1 MKIDEAIIRFV
12 SGQDF
17 VYDIDIA
24 HYPMHKP
31 KIFNNYKVRE
41 AFLWSIPYF
50 LMFLFIL

>member
-12 SGQDF
+12 TGQDF

-31 KIFNNYKVRE
+31 KIFNNYKKHLE
-41 AFLWSIPYF
+41 KTDFF
-50 LMFLFIL
+50 KK